1 MEKEELQK
9 VYRHSLAHIM
19 AKAVIEIYGKDVQ
32 YAIGPEVDDGCYY
45 DFVLPTTVTEEDF
58 PKIEEKMHEIIKR
71 RENWTR
77 KEISRAEAL
86 ELFKDQKFKTEL
98 IVDLPDDEVISI
110 YYTGDDYV
118 DLCRGPHVENSQDLF
133 NAALVQICVQK
144 NVEFLQDR
152 RADEQ
157 HGGVLDALRK
167 RKRGDVI
174 QRIVIVNGIAEDHF
188 VGGKAREHCVLQHRD
203 LLPDELRHGFAHRD
217 QRKGLVVVIE
227 EELLI

>member
-133 NAALVQICVQK
+133 NAAFKIK
-144 NVEFLQDR
+144 NVSG
-152 RADEQ
+152 AYW
-157 HGGVLDALRK
+157 
-167 RKRGDVI
+167 RGD
-174 QRIVIVNGIAEDHF
+174 E
-188 VGGKAREHCVLQHRD
+188 
-203 LLPDELRHGFAHRD
+203 HRD
-217 QRKGLVVVIE
+217 QLQRIYLFAFPSKD
-227 EELLI
+227 ELKAHLAWLKEAQGSPCMAQGSSGKRPQEDRNGA